1 MITSQVKVGDN
12 RGRRRVWLEGK
23 RLIGFGFHHQ
33 AAYTVTYADGIV
45 IARVAEGTAD
55 SRKVAGSE
63 KRPILD
69 ICSNKVGVALGGAD
83 RADVLYEDGFI
94 TITAAKEASA

>member
-1 MITSQVKVGDN
+1 MKNTGQVKVGDN

-23 RLIGFGFHHQ
+23 RLIGFGFHHK
-33 AAYTVTYADGIV
+33 AAYVVSYVNGIV
-45 IARVAEGTAD
+45 IARVAADTHD

-69 ICSNKVGVALGGAD
+69 ICSAKVGVALGGAD

-94 TITAAKEASA
+94 TITAAKEDN